1 MPKIHCKRFVRE
13 NPWKKQCPLVHRDFD
28 RSYSCH
34 KQYWQKQVFLFSYI
48 LQVLSIS
55 VKNTVKD
62 RILIQSSDLNFT
74 DLTMNFSW
82 KSKLIY
88 LHFALKYPDISR
100 KFLCQKFLKG
110 WQMKWSLYLVLCTE
124 GCSSARS
131 SWWQVAQR
139 LIDCARVKSYE
150 GWSLRFQSD
159 QHHLTKNGQFF
170 TFHCKNIEVAS

>member
-1 MPKIHCKRFVRE
+1 MFESLNKIFIGGPCLIISKVNGPYQKREILSKHCKRFVRE
-13 NPWKKQCPLVHRDFD
+13 NPCKKQCSLVHRDFD

-131 SWWQVAQR
+131 S
-139 LIDCARVKSYE
+139 
-150 GWSLRFQSD
+150 
-159 QHHLTKNGQFF
+159 
-170 TFHCKNIEVAS
+170 

>member
-1 MPKIHCKRFVRE
+1 MISFLVTAASNANAFTYTRNTTICQKETKSSFLPFLKSWETTKFPSFSRNCR
-13 NPWKKQCPLVHRDFD
+13 LVHRDFD

-131 SWWQVAQR
+131 S
-139 LIDCARVKSYE
+139 
-150 GWSLRFQSD
+150 
-159 QHHLTKNGQFF
+159 
-170 TFHCKNIEVAS
+170 

>member
-1 MPKIHCKRFVRE
+1 MKLFDLWGLLNVIYGVWEAASLHCKRFVRE

-139 LIDCARVKSYE
+139 LIDCTRVK
-150 GWSLRFQSD
+150 
-159 QHHLTKNGQFF
+159 
-170 TFHCKNIEVAS
+170 

>member
-1 MPKIHCKRFVRE
+1 MFSFLCKYQHFKDSLHCKRFVRE

-34 KQYWQKQVFLFSYI
+34 KQYWQKQAFLFSYI

-62 RILIQSSDLNFT
+62 RILIQSSDLNFP

-100 KFLCQKFLKG
+100 KFVSKILK
-110 WQMKWSLYLVLCTE
+110 
-124 GCSSARS
+124 
-131 SWWQVAQR
+131 R
-139 LIDCARVKSYE
+139 LANEMEFVPCVVYWRLLIS
-150 GWSLRFQSD
+150 
-159 QHHLTKNGQFF
+159 
-170 TFHCKNIEVAS
+170 

>member
-1 MPKIHCKRFVRE
+1 MPLNRGSLHCKRFVRE
-13 NPWKKQCPLVHRDFD
+13 NPCKKQCSLGSRDYD

-131 SWWQVAQR
+131 S
-139 LIDCARVKSYE
+139 
-150 GWSLRFQSD
+150 
-159 QHHLTKNGQFF
+159 
-170 TFHCKNIEVAS
+170 